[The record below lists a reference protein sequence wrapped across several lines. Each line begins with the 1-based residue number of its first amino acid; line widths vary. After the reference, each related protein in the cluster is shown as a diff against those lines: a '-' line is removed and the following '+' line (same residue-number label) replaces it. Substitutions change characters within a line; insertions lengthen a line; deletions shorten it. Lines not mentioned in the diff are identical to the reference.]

1 MSNKQEV
8 KSMFDKVA
16 GRYDFLNH
24 FLSVGIDYYWR
35 KVTVK
40 RLGKIK
46 PKKILDVATG
56 TGDLAI
62 AARKLNPEQ
71 IIGIDISEGMV
82 NVGIE
87 KIKKRGLD
95 KLIFLRVGDSENID
109 FETNYFD
116 GLTVGFGVRNYETL
130 EKGLAEMLRV
140 IRPGGLVLILE
151 FSQPQGL
158 LIKPLYSFYFKY
170 ILPTIGNIISGNS
183 TAYTYLHD
191 SVSIFPFGESF
202 AKIMRKVGYQ
212 EVEIRPLS
220 FGIATLYVGTK
231 K

>member
-1 MSNKQEV
+1 
-8 KSMFDKVA
+8 MFDKVA

-35 KVTVK
+35 KVTIK
-40 RLGKIK
+40 RLGRIQ

-62 AARKLNPEQ
+62 AARKLNPEK
-71 IIGIDISEGMV
+71 IVGIDISEGMV
-82 NVGIE
+82 NIGIE

-95 KLIFLRVGDSENID
+95 KLISLQVGDSENID
-109 FETNYFD
+109 FDTNYFD

-151 FSQPQGL
+151 FSQPQGF
-158 LIKPLYSFYFKY
+158 LIKPLYSLYFKY
-170 ILPTIGNIISGNS
+170 ILPTIGNIISGDS

-191 SVSIFPFGESF
+191 SVSKFPFGEKF
-202 AKIMRKVGYQ
+202 AEIMRKVGYQ